1 MSGEV
6 TARATEDVDD
16 MVMTAAQVKAIA
28 SGNPRILERVSIEVE
43 LARLS
48 RLYTVWRNGRRN
60 LKWELESLPGS
71 IREADQRVAGH
82 EQALAVRNQNSS
94 SDDAFSMK
102 LKRATGGDEWI
113 SFDHRA
119 QAGEHLDKLRQEV
132 GMRFDFE
139 YCLIGSYHSNSTPAG
154 SDHRFQW

>member
-1 MSGEV
+1 MCQGNQYPEV
-6 TARATEDVDD
+6 
-16 MVMTAAQVKAIA
+16 
-28 SGNPRILERVSIEVE
+28 
-43 LARLS
+43 
-48 RLYTVWRNGRRN
+48 RN

-102 LKRATGGDEWI
+102 LKRATGGDVWI
-113 SFDHRA
+113 SFDRRA

-139 YCLIGSYHSNSTPAG
+139 YCLIGSYRGFQILAKRQRGFGAAFLTPVEG
-154 SDHRFQW
+154 FLCVPDSKLLYTFN